1 MLNKYGLDKGLLES
15 PWVGRLAALFLVF
28 AIIFVGAKAVNALI
42 NFDTI
47 SEPPQNVITVNG
59 EGKVSAAPDLATVSF
74 TVSEDATTASQ
85 AQDAAAKKM
94 NVALA
99 LLKEQ
104 NIADKDI
111 KTGSYSVYPRYS
123 NPAPCYYTDVYRPC
137 PATESK
143 IIGYTASQTVDV
155 KVRDLDKTGNV
166 LSKLGD
172 AGISNLYGPNFTIE
186 NEDELRADARKD
198 AIKKAKH
205 QAEELASQL
214 GVRLVRIVSYN
225 EGGYYPGP
233 YMKAMDSVAYGMG
246 GEAATAPSV
255 PAGEN
260 EIVSNVTITYE
271 IR

>member
-59 EGKVSAAPDLATVSF
+59 EGKVSAAPDLATISF

-99 LLKEQ
+99 LLKELD
-104 NIADKDI
+104 IADKDI

-123 NPAPCYYTDVYRPC
+123 NTLNWNWKRFYINPC
-137 PATESK
+137 
-143 IIGYTASQTVDV
+143 
-155 KVRDLDKTGNV
+155 
-166 LSKLGD
+166 
-172 AGISNLYGPNFTIE
+172 F
-186 NEDELRADARKD
+186 ARF
-198 AIKKAKH
+198 
-205 QAEELASQL
+205 
-214 GVRLVRIVSYN
+214 
-225 EGGYYPGP
+225 
-233 YMKAMDSVAYGMG
+233 
-246 GEAATAPSV
+246 
-255 PAGEN
+255 
-260 EIVSNVTITYE
+260 
-271 IR
+271 

>member
-1 MLNKYGLDKGLLES
+1 MLDKHGLDKGLLES

-28 AIIFVGAKAVNALI
+28 AIIFVGAKAINALI

-47 SEPPQNVITVNG
+47 AEPPQNVITVTG
-59 EGKVSAAPDLATVSF
+59 EGKVSAAPDLASVSF

-99 LLKEQ
+99 LLKDLK
-104 NIADKDI
+104 IADKDI

-123 NPAPCYYTDVYRPC
+123 NPTPCYYTDVYRPC

-155 KVRDLDKTGNV
+155 KVRNLDDVGNV
-166 LSKLGD
+166 MSKLGD

-186 NEDELRADARKD
+186 DEDGLRADARKE
-198 AIKKAKH
+198 AIEKAKE
-205 QAEELASQL
+205 QARELASQL
-214 GVRLVRIVSYN
+214 GVRLVRIVSYS

-233 YMKAMDSVAYGMG
+233 YLKAMDSVAYGMG
-246 GEAATAPSV
+246 GAESSAPSI

-260 EIVSNVTITYE
+260 EIVTNVTITYE